1 MYKKLLCVICLQTNR
16 VNNVVS
22 KQKNIWWHDKMEF
35 INEKIGLKSSDIK
48 SANPSNNFVMPFY
61 LTGSPIQET
70 PKIRGRICRLTTP
83 ITQIID
89 RHNYPD
95 TINLKLA
102 EAMAITAC
110 LSTTFKLNG
119 VITLQA
125 KGDGPLRTLFCDVS
139 KDGHIRSYAA
149 FDENALGS
157 EQILQDTS
165 LTTLMGGGYMAFTI
179 EQDGPNKRYQG
190 IVELCGKT
198 VKDSVIA
205 WFKNSEQINTEFISM
220 ARKQDGSWVAAT
232 LLLQKLADKG
242 GLEDILK
249 HDDIET
255 WKKAKLFANSSTI
268 SEMLNPNLKLEILL
282 FRLFNELGVYIQ
294 PSRLIIDRCR
304 CNNDKVETLLR
315 SISKDEL
322 VNLVDENDNIV
333 VDCEFCKKRRIF
345 SSNLKVH

>member
-1 MYKKLLCVICLQTNR
+1 
-16 VNNVVS
+16 
-22 KQKNIWWHDKMEF
+22 MEF
-35 INEKIGLKSSDIK
+35 FSEKTGLKSLDIK
-48 SANPSNNFVMPFY
+48 SANPLNNFVMPFY

-95 TINLKLA
+95 TINSKLA

-139 KDGHIRSYAA
+139 KDGHIRAYAA
-149 FDENALGS
+149 FDEKAFKS
-157 EQILQDTS
+157 KQILRDTS
-165 LTTLMGGGYMAFTI
+165 LTMLMGKGYMAFTI

-198 VKDSVIA
+198 VTDSVIT
-205 WFKNSEQINTEFISM
+205 WFKNSEQINTEFITI
-220 ARKQDGSWVAAT
+220 AKKQDGLWVAAT
-232 LLLQKLADKG
+232 LLIQKLAVKG
-242 GLEDILK
+242 GLEDIVM
-249 HDDIET
+249 HDDIEI
-255 WKKAKLFANSSTI
+255 WNKAKLFAKSVEI
-268 SEMLNPNLKLEILL
+268 SEMLNPNLKLETLL

-294 PSRLIIDRCR
+294 PTRLIIDQCR
-304 CNNDKVETLLR
+304 CNDEKVETMLR
-315 SISKDEL
+315 SINKVQLS
-322 VNLVDENDNIV
+322 NLVDEKENIV
-333 VDCEFCKKRRIF
+333 VECEFCKKRRIF

>member
-1 MYKKLLCVICLQTNR
+1 
-16 VNNVVS
+16 
-22 KQKNIWWHDKMEF
+22 MEF
-35 INEKIGLKSSDIK
+35 FNEKTGLKSLDIK
-48 SANPSNNFVMPFY
+48 SANPLNNFVMPFY
-61 LTGSPIQET
+61 LTGSPSQKT

-119 VITLQA
+119 VISLQA
-125 KGDGPLRTLFCDVS
+125 KGDGPLKTLFCDVS

-149 FDENALGS
+149 FDKKAFES
-157 EQILQDTS
+157 DRIMQDTS
-165 LTTLMGGGYMAFTI
+165 LNVLMGRGHMAFTI

-198 VKDSVIA
+198 VTESVIA
-205 WFKNSEQINTEFISM
+205 WFKNSEQINTEFITM
-220 ARKQDGSWVAAT
+220 AKKQDGSWAAAS
-232 LLLQKLADKG
+232 LLIQKLAVNG
-242 GLEDILK
+242 GLEDVVK
-249 HDDIET
+249 NDDIKI
-255 WKKAKLFANSSTI
+255 WNKAKLFVKSIAI

-304 CNNDKVETLLR
+304 CNNDKVETMLR